1 MKNQVMVA
9 LTSFGMSGKVFHGP
23 LLKVNSNF
31 RVKLVLERS
40 KTLSKELFPDATIVT
55 TYDAIL
61 TDNEVE
67 LVVVNTPDKYHY
79 PMVKQALEA
88 GKHVVVE
95 KPATLKSAELQELIG
110 LAKVKGLVFTVFQN
124 RRWDGDF
131 RTVQKVIKEAR
142 FGRLV
147 EFESHYDRYRSEITP
162 GTWKE
167 EGDEY
172 CGVLYNLGSHMVDQA
187 YVLFGKPQTVTAH
200 LKTVRQ
206 GGKVADYYDI
216 RLDYEGFSTLLKC
229 SYLVMDPGPRYTI
242 NGEYGTFKKWGIDG
256 QEDLLKAGNL
266 PEGDD
271 WGKEDVDCWGTL
283 VYTESEEHIEELVET
298 IPGDYRIFYNKLY
311 EAIRN
316 DKAVPVNPAE
326 ALEVL
331 KILEACLLSN
341 KQRQT
346 VLLQANSACCE
357 ETSTSSQ
364 ETSTSG
370 EEMTA
375 ST

>member
-1 MKNQVMVA
+1 MKNQVTVA
-9 LTSFGMSGKVFHGP
+9 LASFGMSGKVFHGP
-23 LLKVNSNF
+23 LLKVNPNF

-55 TYDAIL
+55 NYDDIL
-61 TDNEVE
+61 TDDEVE
-67 LVVVNTPDKYHY
+67 LVIVNTPDKFHY
-79 PMVKQALEA
+79 SMVKLALEA

-95 KPATLKSAELQELIG
+95 KPATFRSLELEVLIE
-110 LAKVKGLVFTVFQN
+110 LAKSKNLVYTVFQN
-124 RRWDGDF
+124 RRLDGDF
-131 RTVQKVIKEAR
+131 RTVQKVIEEAR

-147 EFESHYDRYRSEITP
+147 EFESHYDRYRTEITAD
-162 GTWKE
+162 TWKE

-200 LKTVRQ
+200 LKTVRT

-216 RLDYEGFSTLLKC
+216 RLDYDGFSALLKC
-229 SYLVMDPGPRYTI
+229 SYLVMDPGPRYTL

-266 PEGDD
+266 PEGED
-271 WGKEDVDCWGTL
+271 WGKEEEDWWGML
-283 VYTESEEHIEELVET
+283 VYTENDEHVEELVET
-298 IPGDYRIFYNKLY
+298 IPGDYRIFYNNLY

-316 DKAVPVNPAE
+316 GKTLLVRPE
-326 ALEVL
+326 QALEVL

-341 KQRQT
+341 KEQRT
-346 VLLQANSACCE
+346 VIL
-357 ETSTSSQ
+357 
-364 ETSTSG
+364 
-370 EEMTA
+370 
-375 ST
+375 